1 MVANY
6 RIKGIKIMN
15 IPEIKDILRQASV
28 EVDIQG
34 HGKHIALFESDFER
48 VAIELVKKLTLT
60 DVSKRCDICCYVSV
74 NLKGMKTKEDIE
86 YRIKKLEQTL
96 IDNKAF
102 LYKCDDITLQEEDEI
117 YMDNFNIKEQIKML
131 KWVLN

>member
-1 MVANY
+1 
-6 RIKGIKIMN
+6 
-15 IPEIKDILRQASV
+15 
-28 EVDIQG
+28 
-34 HGKHIALFESDFER
+34 
-48 VAIELVKKLTLT
+48 
-60 DVSKRCDICCYVSV
+60 
-74 NLKGMKTKEDIE
+74 MKTKEDIQ

-102 LYKCDDITLQEEDEI
+102 LYNCDDITLQEKDEI